1 MNKQETLNAIHK
13 LGLLSVLRGP
23 SPDLTF
29 KMVEALVEGGVTG
42 IEITFTT
49 PSALEVVRDVNQHFG
64 ERILLGM
71 GTLTRPEQAAAAQE
85 AGARFLVSPHI
96 DDQLAAAMM
105 ATGLPVMLGALT
117 PSEVVRSYNLGS
129 DVVKLFP
136 GSLGGPGYL
145 RALRGPFPEIPIMP
159 TGGVSQENVGE
170 WFAAGAFAVGAG
182 SNLCPTAM
190 AREGRFA
197 EISQIARLFAETVA
211 AIHRSADI
219 AD

>member
-1 MNKQETLNAIHK
+1 MNKQETLDAIHN

-23 SPDLTF
+23 SPELTL
-29 KMVEALVEGGVTG
+29 KMVEALVDGGVTG

-49 PSALEVVRDVNQHFG
+49 PQALKVVRQLNAQFG
-64 ERILLGM
+64 DQILLGM
-71 GTLTRPEQAAAAQE
+71 GTLTRPEQAAAAKS

-96 DDQLAAAMM
+96 DEELAAAMV

-136 GSLGGPGYL
+136 GSLGGPSYL

-159 TGGVSQENVGE
+159 TGGVSQENAAE
-170 WFAAGAFAVGAG
+170 WFAAGAFAIGAG

-197 EISQIARLFAETVA
+197 EISQIARVFAATVA
-211 AIHRSADI
+211 AVRQPNS
-219 AD
+219 

>member
-1 MNKQETLNAIHK
+1 MNKQATLDAIYD

-23 SPDLTF
+23 SPDLTLR
-29 KMVEALVEGGVTG
+29 MVEALVAGGVNG

-49 PSALEVVRDVNQHFG
+49 PHALEVVRDLDQHFG
-64 ERILLGM
+64 RQILLGM
-71 GTLTRPEQAAAAQE
+71 GTLTRPEQAAAAQA

-96 DDQLAAAMM
+96 DEQLAEAMV

-117 PSEVVRSYNLGS
+117 PSEVVRSINLGS

-159 TGGVSQENVGE
+159 TGGVSRENAAD
-170 WFAAGAFAVGAG
+170 WFAAGAFAIGAG
-182 SNLCPTAM
+182 SNLCPPAL
-190 AREGRFA
+190 AREGRFD
-197 EISQIARLFAETVA
+197 EISQIASDFAGTVA
-211 AIHRSADI
+211 ASRRPDLKSG
-219 AD
+219 